1 MKQSWN
7 LTLSILSE
15 YVLFPLFC
23 KLMVAHRRMNHSMW
37 LKIDLVFL
45 PATDDPEMC
54 AVDVGPLMVS
64 TVVVF
69 ASPPLELTPA
79 DRADTPADT
88 WGPAD
93 PNTADWPTVIIGVN
107 KLWQTSSWCGCC
119 YPLVWAANQSKIVW
133 SLSNAQKQSYVF
145 HGPHTP
151 IFNYLWWI
159 PNSASFFAIQITE
172 QAHQN
177 GLSRALTLTKKI
189 VTPR

>member
-1 MKQSWN
+1 
-7 LTLSILSE
+7 
-15 YVLFPLFC
+15 
-23 KLMVAHRRMNHSMW
+23 MW
-37 LKIDLVFL
+37 LKIELVFS

-54 AVDVGPLMVS
+54 AVEVGPLMVS

-177 GLSRALTLTKKI
+177 GLSRALTLNRD
-189 VTPR
+189 TPVETSRNRPVWRIRSAIFPYG

>member
-23 KLMVAHRRMNHSMW
+23 KLMVAHRRMNYSMW

-119 YPLVWAANQSKIVW
+119 YPLVWAANQGKKVWILMLKSKA
-133 SLSNAQKQSYVF
+133 NYF
-145 HGPHTP
+145 HDPCMMLL
-151 IFNYLWWI
+151 ILICWWI
-159 PNSASFFAIQITE
+159 PNSAKKV
-172 QAHQN
+172 
-177 GLSRALTLTKKI
+177 LKI
-189 VTPR
+189 VFID

>member
-1 MKQSWN
+1 MKISQMCAALNTVNFIRVCIIS
-7 LTLSILSE
+7 LILQPDCNPH
-15 YVLFPLFC
+15 YF
-23 KLMVAHRRMNHSMW
+23 MW
-37 LKIDLVFL
+37 LKIELVFS

-54 AVDVGPLMVS
+54 AVEVGPLMVS

-119 YPLVWAANQSKIVW
+119 YPLVWAANQGKKVWILMLKSKANYFHDPCMMLLILICW
-133 SLSNAQKQSYVF
+133 SLFKKNGY
-145 HGPHTP
+145 
-151 IFNYLWWI
+151 I
-159 PNSASFFAIQITE
+159 P
-172 QAHQN
+172 
-177 GLSRALTLTKKI
+177 L
-189 VTPR
+189 